1 MAAFQG
7 QLNVNKIYG
16 AIYNQILAQEVN
28 SKNILYF
35 DPETGLRI

>member
-28 SKNILYF
+28 SKNISREYRF
-35 DPETGLRI
+35 KCFK